1 MCFICVEISQSLMI
15 FQMLSVINAA
25 VAAVAAVA
33 IDVLRALRALT
44 VDIEIGLKPGYNNL
58 IIVGR

>member
-1 MCFICVEISQSLMI
+1 M
-15 FQMLSVINAA
+15 AA
-25 VAAVAAVA
+25 NIDVAAVA
-33 IDVLRALRALT
+33 INVLRALRALT